1 MTTNNTGAAGVQSNE
16 RASNRAEAAQADT
29 AHDAAQFGAAHAD
42 LAAPDLAASTTS
54 RSMPHVINAVPV
66 KHYGRWASAVLVAI
80 VALMIIDTLI
90 TNPNYQWDTVAS
102 VLFQQVVLEA
112 VGWTLLLTV
121 GAMALGIVLALLL
134 AIMRRSENPVL
145 RGVSTAYIWFFRGT
159 PVYTQL
165 IFWGLLTVLYPRFG
179 MGIPFTDIT
188 LFSFD
193 PTTLTDVQTRMFIFA
208 VLGLGFNEGAY
219 LAEIVRGG
227 LASVDIGQEE
237 AAKALGM
244 GNGMIFRRIIIP
256 QAMRVIIPPTGNET
270 ISMLKTTSLVTAVP
284 FSLDLNAIT
293 SNIGFSKGTPIPYL
307 LVAAIWYLAIT
318 SILMVGQY
326 FLERHYGRGHQGAT
340 PTFTSRYR
348 RHKLHA
354 SRQEAINASGTTHS
368 DPFLEYTP

>member
-1 MTTNNTGAAGVQSNE
+1 
-16 RASNRAEAAQADT
+16 
-29 AHDAAQFGAAHAD
+29 
-42 LAAPDLAASTTS
+42 
-54 RSMPHVINAVPV
+54 MPYVIKAVPV
-66 KHYGRWASAVLVAI
+66 KHYGRWISAVLVAI

-90 TNPNYQWDTVAS
+90 TNPNYQWDVVAR
-102 VLFQQVVLEA
+102 VLFQDVILEA
-112 VGWTLLLTV
+112 VGWTLLLTI
-121 GAMALGIVLALLL
+121 GAMALGIILALLL

-145 RGVSTAYIWFFRGT
+145 RGVSTVYIWFFRGT
-159 PVYTQL
+159 PIYTQL

-227 LASVDIGQEE
+227 LASVDAGQEE

-244 GNGMIFRRIIIP
+244 GNSMIFRRIIIP

-326 FLERHYGRGHQGAT
+326 FLERHYGRGVRNSA
-340 PTFTSRYR
+340 PTFTSRHR
-348 RHKLHA
+348 RNKLHA